1 MRENPSVQIAI
12 LCVDDEPVVTE
23 SLRSLFSQTLK
34 DIKIIEIAHNAE
46 EAMEVVEE
54 FIEDKIDLQ
63 VVISDY
69 IMPGIKG
76 DDLLV
81 DIHEKFPKAK
91 KIMLTGQSD
100 INGVKN
106 AINKAQLYRFL
117 EKPWINDDMILTIRG
132 AITAYEQETLLEQ
145 QNLELIKL
153 NQELEKKV
161 MERTRELDEKN
172 RELERM
178 ATIDRLTG
186 LFNRR
191 KLDEVLSA
199 ELMRSKRYGNSFGLI
214 MVDIDHFKQI
224 NDTHGH
230 QVGDQVLQLFATQ
243 LKQSIREVDIPGR
256 WGGEEFLIICP
267 ETVNDNLLTLAEKL
281 RIGVQRKAV
290 PEVGKKT
297 ASFGVTIYEKDDTFE
312 TIVGKVDKA
321 LYLAKEKGRDR
332 VEYMCFSDFKD

>member
-1 MRENPSVQIAI
+1 MRENSSSQIAI

-34 DIKIIEIAHNAE
+34 NIKIIEIAHDAE

-54 FIEDKIDLQ
+54 FIEDKIDLH

-69 IMPGIKG
+69 IMPGTKG

-132 AITAYEQETLLEQ
+132 AITAYEQETRLEQ
-145 QNLELIKL
+145 QNLELKKL

-161 MERTRELDEKN
+161 MERTRELDEK
-172 RELERM
+172 
-178 ATIDRLTG
+178 
-186 LFNRR
+186 
-191 KLDEVLSA
+191 K
-199 ELMRSKRYGNSFGLI
+199 
-214 MVDIDHFKQI
+214 
-224 NDTHGH
+224 
-230 QVGDQVLQLFATQ
+230 
-243 LKQSIREVDIPGR
+243 P
-256 WGGEEFLIICP
+256 
-267 ETVNDNLLTLAEKL
+267 
-281 RIGVQRKAV
+281 
-290 PEVGKKT
+290 
-297 ASFGVTIYEKDDTFE
+297 
-312 TIVGKVDKA
+312 
-321 LYLAKEKGRDR
+321 
-332 VEYMCFSDFKD
+332 